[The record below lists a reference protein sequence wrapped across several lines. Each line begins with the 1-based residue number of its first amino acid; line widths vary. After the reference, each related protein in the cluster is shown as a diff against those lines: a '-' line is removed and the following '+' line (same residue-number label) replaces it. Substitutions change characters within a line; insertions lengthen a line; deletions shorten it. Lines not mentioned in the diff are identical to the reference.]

1 MSRSNHPR
9 KPKNR
14 SERYNVW
21 YHGGWIL
28 EDNRT
33 QRRRIKREVDK
44 ALRYDDYEVIVEL
57 KGPKNAYD
65 YP

>member
-9 KPKNR
+9 KPRNR
-14 SERYNVW
+14 MLRDGW
-21 YHGGWIL
+21 WCGGWIL
-28 EDNRT
+28 ESSKE

-44 ALRYDDYEVIVEL
+44 VLKEPDHEVIVEL